1 MAEAKE
7 KFKDEIERFIVL
19 QYIFD
24 KQWKA
29 VRVSCHT
36 CSSGLFSQTEAD
48 AVQLQ
53 EISHSHSECP

>member
-7 KFKDEIERFIVL
+7 KFKGEIERFIAL

-29 VRVSCHT
+29 VRVS
-36 CSSGLFSQTEAD
+36 A
-48 AVQLQ
+48 
-53 EISHSHSECP
+53 

>member
-36 CSSGLFSQTEAD
+36 LFLRS
-48 AVQLQ
+48 LQ
-53 EISHSHSECP
+53 PNRG